1 MTMTT
6 LFETSL
12 NQSPAAVM
20 IVDIHGNIQYVNAA
34 FSRLCGYSS
43 EEVIGKNPRFLK
55 SGDMPKGV
63 YQKLWET
70 LLAGSTWTGE
80 FHNRRK
86 DGTTYW
92 ESASVTPV
100 RDDSGSITH
109 FIAFKNEI
117 TKHSEDDSREA
128 ANRLRMTFNTMSEGV
143 ALNEIIF
150 DDHGDMI
157 DYRIIDVNAAFYNTA
172 DFTGKSVIG
181 NTATALYGMST
192 ESIRAFWQ
200 SHKSATTVS
209 HTEMVSPLH
218 QRHFL
223 ISVSPFAGNRFVTS
237 FLDITERKRIEAEH
251 TRALELLRTIADNVP
266 AMIAYWTRDL
276 RCAFANRAYE
286 GWFGRKPDEM
296 IGSSL
301 DQILGPE
308 LYAKNKPYVERA
320 LAGEPQQFERTLI
333 KPNGEIGYTWAQY
346 VPHVHDGE
354 VQGMIVLISDIT
366 EPRKAE
372 SRKREL
378 EAELVQA
385 RKLES
390 LGTLA
395 GGVAHDFN
403 NILGIILGHASLLKM
418 SVKEPE
424 LTERLST
431 IENAA
436 MRGGALVNQLLT
448 FARKSET
455 SLSLVS
461 VNDTVR
467 ETVKLLS
474 ATFPRNI
481 EISVQLSEN
490 LPSVM
495 GNATQIQQALM
506 NLCTNARDAMPDG
519 GNLTISAK
527 IADPSIIAA
536 EFPKAHFSDF
546 LLIEVKDTGV
556 GMDTETKRRIFEPF
570 FTTKGPGRGT
580 GLGLSV
586 AYSILKEHRGLFVVD
601 SEPGQGSTFRI
612 YLPIESNTT
621 TATGLTIET
630 DRSGKDTIL
639 IIADEQMLRASLEE
653 TLVTQGYKVFTAVN
667 GEQGVEVF
675 QQHKDDIT
683 VVICDLGL
691 PGLSGHE
698 VIKKIHANRP
708 GTRIIA
714 TSGFMDSEALQ
725 KLNQSGN
732 PHILHKPYRLAELI
746 SAVRSEVNGI

>member
-1 MTMTT
+1 
-6 LFETSL
+6 
-12 NQSPAAVM
+12 
-20 IVDIHGNIQYVNAA
+20 
-34 FSRLCGYSS
+34 
-43 EEVIGKNPRFLK
+43 
-55 SGDMPKGV
+55 
-63 YQKLWET
+63 
-70 LLAGSTWTGE
+70 
-80 FHNRRK
+80 
-86 DGTTYW
+86 
-92 ESASVTPV
+92 
-100 RDDSGSITH
+100 
-109 FIAFKNEI
+109 
-117 TKHSEDDSREA
+117 
-128 ANRLRMTFNTMSEGV
+128 
-143 ALNEIIF
+143 
-150 DDHGDMI
+150 MI

-172 DFTGKSVIG
+172 DFTGKNVIG

-639 IIADEQMLRASLEE
+639 IIEDEQMLRASLEE

-691 PGLSGHE
+691 
-698 VIKKIHANRP
+698 
-708 GTRIIA
+708 
-714 TSGFMDSEALQ
+714 
-725 KLNQSGN
+725 
-732 PHILHKPYRLAELI
+732 
-746 SAVRSEVNGI
+746 